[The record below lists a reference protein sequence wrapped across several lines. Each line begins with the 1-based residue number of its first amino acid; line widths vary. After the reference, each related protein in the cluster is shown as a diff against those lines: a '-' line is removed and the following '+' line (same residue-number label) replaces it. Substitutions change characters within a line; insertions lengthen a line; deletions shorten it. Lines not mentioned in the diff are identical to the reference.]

1 MTFNIWVD
9 VCSMLILLFL
19 FLSYKIKNSLSIY
32 RDDVFVSSTRWQ
44 ISLPFSFIIVFLFFC
59 ITNKPRLCTEQIF
72 FL

>member
-1 MTFNIWVD
+1 
-9 VCSMLILLFL
+9 MLLKKENYETLKEVAQFSFEECYAGLNTLL
-19 FLSYKIKNSLSIY
+19 YNEPK
-32 RDDVFVSSTRWQ
+32 FVSSTRWQ